1 MEICSSNHDEVCFEG
16 FVCPVCRMQE
26 EMQEKI
32 DKLQSELD
40 VYQIRDEERRER
52 ES

>member
-1 MEICSSNHDEVCFEG
+1 MEICSNNHDEVCYEG

-26 EMQEKI
+26 EMQDKI

-40 VYQIRDEERRER
+40 VYQMIGEGRKEGM
-52 ES
+52 